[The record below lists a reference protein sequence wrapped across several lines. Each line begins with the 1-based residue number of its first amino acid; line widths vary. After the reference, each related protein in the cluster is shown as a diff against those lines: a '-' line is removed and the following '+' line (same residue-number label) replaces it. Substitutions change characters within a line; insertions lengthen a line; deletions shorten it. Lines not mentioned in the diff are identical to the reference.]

1 MEKQIGNFEKRVL
14 SPKIFKII
22 KSFLIMTLKSLQIHL
37 MIKFMILKDI
47 WTQVV
52 QKKGKILNQKVV
64 LYNQS

>member
-22 KSFLIMTLKSLQIHL
+22 KSFLIMTLKLLRIRQ

-52 QKKGKILNQKVV
+52 QKKGKILNHKVV